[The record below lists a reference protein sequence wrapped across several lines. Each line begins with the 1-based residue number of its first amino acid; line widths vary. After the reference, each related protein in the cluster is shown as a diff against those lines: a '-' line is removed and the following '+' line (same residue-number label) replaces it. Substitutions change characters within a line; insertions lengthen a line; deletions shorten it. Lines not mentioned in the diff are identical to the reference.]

1 MYRTHVKPVGV
12 VDTKGNYTII
22 NQDSLRQQKENIV
35 NKKARIWQELYGND
49 KSDRFVKTSD
59 FKKVLCANEIII
71 QEQENKI
78 NSLEKRIAVLSSNIK
93 KQNRETNKRFNE
105 LINALTKTFA
115 EVGTSRNVNVFVAQ
129 KKK

>member
-59 FKKVLCANEIII
+59 LKKVLCANEIII

>member
-22 NQDSLRQQKENIV
+22 NQDSLRQQRENIV

-93 KQNRETNKRFNE
+93 NKTGKQIKD
-105 LINALTKTFA
+105 LMSLLMH
-115 EVGTSRNVNVFVAQ
+115 
-129 KKK
+129 

>member
-22 NQDSLRQQKENIV
+22 NQDSLRQQRENIV

-59 FKKVLCANEIII
+59 IKKVLCANEIII

-93 KQNRETNKRFNE
+93 KQNLETNKRFNE